1 MQIRLQDISD
11 LGQTF
16 TTYDKILSRLRTHG
30 SCLFFFVVVT
40 RLYNTVL
47 CNITDM
53 SAKVTVF
60 FFYCCEFCRET
71 ITCCSNQR
79 TENKPCTDSLLT
91 ETCCRTL

>member
-60 FFYCCEFCRET
+60 FFIVVSFVER
-71 ITCCSNQR
+71 Q
-79 TENKPCTDSLLT
+79 LLAAQT
-91 ETCCRTL
+91 NVQKINHALTVC